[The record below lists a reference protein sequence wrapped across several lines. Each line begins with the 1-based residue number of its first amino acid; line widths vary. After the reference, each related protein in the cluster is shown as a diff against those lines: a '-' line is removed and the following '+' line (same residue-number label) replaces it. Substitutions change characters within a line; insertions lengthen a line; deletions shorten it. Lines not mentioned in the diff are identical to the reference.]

1 MSSLQYPLE
10 VAYWT
15 LHERLTVEFHAPC
28 SILSELQQR
37 ITLDLNGPPG
47 DAEVY
52 SMYWSRDEFEKLST
66 FYQDS
71 PLADH
76 ASMFSIVDEQEL
88 FMGKNYFHSMDLSAR
103 KGYFYYFDIENNSYL
118 LNHYPFIT
126 LAGRLIN
133 SGGFAPIH
141 AAVIGYGNAGII
153 LPGESLTGKST
164 TSLSWTIG
172 GGWYTSEDF
181 VFLNENHSSVAY
193 GFYKGIKIRSGAL
206 KLFQD
211 QDLTNQIRTGLI
223 PIDEDR
229 HIVLQPDFNK
239 QAFRPSAHLKAIWLI
254 KTGFEKNDVS
264 PASSLEAHRNLI
276 SSLKFSK
283 FYHLNLYTS
292 NQVIKS
298 VCRSLPCFEVHLT
311 SNLRQNNTFFK
322 KLIKEFE

>member
-1 MSSLQYPLE
+1 MP
-10 VAYWT
+10 
-15 LHERLTVEFHAPC
+15 
-28 SILSELQQR
+28 
-37 ITLDLNGPPG
+37 
-47 DAEVY
+47 
-52 SMYWSRDEFEKLST
+52 
-66 FYQDS
+66 
-71 PLADH
+71 
-76 ASMFSIVDEQEL
+76 
-88 FMGKNYFHSMDLSAR
+88 
-103 KGYFYYFDIENNSYL
+103 
-118 LNHYPFIT
+118 
-126 LAGRLIN
+126 
-133 SGGFAPIH
+133 PIH
-141 AAVIGYGNAGII
+141 AAVIGYGNNGII

-206 KLFQD
+206 KLFKD

-254 KTGFEKNDVS
+254 KTGFEKNDIS
-264 PASSLEAHRNLI
+264 PASPLEAHRNLI